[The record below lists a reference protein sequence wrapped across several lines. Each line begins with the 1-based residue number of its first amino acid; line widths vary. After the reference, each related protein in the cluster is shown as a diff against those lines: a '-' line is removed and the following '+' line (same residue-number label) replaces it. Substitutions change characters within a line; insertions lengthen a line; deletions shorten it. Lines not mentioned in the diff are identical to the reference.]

1 MKRYLMGAALCCA
14 MLFCGCNNDDEDEG
28 QGGEGSLLG
37 TWKSVECYEYVNG
50 SWVKDESY
58 SEPICA
64 AGEYYTL
71 TFTDD
76 THVRVIEE
84 GDDYGT
90 TSYTFE
96 NNILR
101 IGVFSMDWEVEEL
114 TDDRM
119 VVLKKTFSVDYDLLD
134 ERVVFRKE

>member
-1 MKRYLMGAALCCA
+1 MKHYLLGAVLCCA
-14 MLFCGCNNDDEDEG
+14 MLFCSCNNDDED
-28 QGGEGSLLG
+28 QGGKGSLLG
-37 TWKSVECYEYVNG
+37 TWLSVECYEYVNG

-96 NNILR
+96 NNILS

>member
-1 MKRYLMGAALCCA
+1 MKHYLLGAVLCCA
-14 MLFCGCNNDDEDEG
+14 MLFCSCNNDDEDEG

-37 TWKSVECYEYVNG
+37 TWLSVECYEYVNG
-50 SWVKDESY
+50 SWVKDESS

-76 THVRVIEE
+76 THVWVIED

-101 IGVFSMDWEVEEL
+101 IGVFLDWEVEEL

>member
-76 THVRVIEE
+76 THVWVIED

-101 IGVFSMDWEVEEL
+101 IGVFLDWEVEEL

>member
-14 MLFCGCNNDDEDEG
+14 MLFCSCNNDDEDEG
-28 QGGEGSLLG
+28 QGGKGSLLG
-37 TWKSVECYEYVNG
+37 TWLSVECYEYVNG

-64 AGEYYTL
+64 AGEYCTL

-76 THVRVIEE
+76 THVRVIED

-101 IGVFSMDWEVEEL
+101 IGVFLDWEVEEL

>member
-14 MLFCGCNNDDEDEG
+14 MLFCSCNNDDED
-28 QGGEGSLLG
+28 QGGKGSLLG
-37 TWKSVECYEYVNG
+37 TWLSVECYEYVNG
-50 SWVKDESY
+50 SWVKDESS

-76 THVRVIEE
+76 THVWVIED

-101 IGVFSMDWEVEEL
+101 IGVFLDWEVEEL